1 MTDLQ
6 SLGAAMG
13 ADIGADIGAV
23 YDQLAPS
30 IREAVKRG
38 RPFHPA
44 APLIRNPEAYNRA
57 IQNLHHH
64 AHSPAVAHHPV
75 LAKALQHHAILA
87 STIARLE
94 AQRKYEAK
102 IKPTTVVG
110 CNFDGVGAASLSP
123 VATIGTPYQGQDYA
137 ITGFLVWGGGSHQF
151 RLTQF
156 NPGGVDLATGPTTQ
170 AVKGT
175 NATNPGIPLSIWAA
189 EFLAKTHPR
198 YTWAPWTGRAMVFSS
213 EATFNLQVYNAGAT
227 SANCSIAIFMQ
238 CTPCGANNKFKM
250 MKLMKEAHLH
260 QWYGHHFAAH

>member
-137 ITGFLVWGGGSHQF
+137 ITGFLVWGWRRPSVPLDAIQSRRRGSGDGADDPGRQGHQCHEP
-151 RLTQF
+151 RHPALHLGRRVPRQDASAVYLG
-156 NPGGVDLATGPTTQ
+156 PLDRARDGV
-170 AVKGT
+170 
-175 NATNPGIPLSIWAA
+175 
-189 EFLAKTHPR
+189 
-198 YTWAPWTGRAMVFSS
+198 
-213 EATFNLQVYNAGAT
+213 
-227 SANCSIAIFMQ
+227 
-238 CTPCGANNKFKM
+238 
-250 MKLMKEAHLH
+250 
-260 QWYGHHFAAH
+260 